1 MARREVADQ
10 ERYRILE
17 GMLLDRQN
25 EIKNKLRSLRHT
37 LPAELS
43 QVKDEEEQSMEDF
56 VLGMDFA
63 VMQMESE
70 TLKRID
76 EAMARLQ
83 QGAYGICSDCDEPIS
98 EARLRALP
106 FAVLCRDCQEIAE
119 GEGGRRTTISLHPR
133 HSFEESLSISARN
146 DRTPPGKE
154 GVESRLFSYATGAAR
169 TEAAAASAPARRA
182 AQRAPEQ
189 RSVRTPMPARR
200 SRRG

>member
-1 MARREVADQ
+1 MARRQDVADQ

-17 GMLLDRQN
+17 GMLQGRQN
-25 EIKNKLRSLRHT
+25 EIKNKLRSLRHS
-37 LPAELS
+37 LPAELA

-76 EAMARLQ
+76 EAMLRLQ
-83 QGAYGICSDCDEPIS
+83 QGSYGLCGECDEPIS

-119 GEGGRRTTISLHPR
+119 SEGRKTARTTLSLHPR

-146 DRTPPGKE
+146 DRTPPGRE
-154 GVESRLFSYATGAAR
+154 GVEASLFNYATGAA
-169 TEAAAASAPARRA
+169 APAPARRPPSS
-182 AQRAPEQ
+182 APEQ
-189 RSVRTPMPARR
+189 RSVRTSVPARR
-200 SRRG
+200 SRRA